1 MPPTHNVRGGLAW
14 RELAAFWPVVA
25 SMAAMVGISEMPI
38 MTTTFA
44 RYGKAKRAQQLGL
57 TAVTFL
63 MLSIWIRPDRA
74 CFFILIAAAL
84 TVWFWLI
91 RRRRR

>member
-1 MPPTHNVRGGLAW
+1 
-14 RELAAFWPVVA
+14 
-25 SMAAMVGISEMPI
+25 

-63 MLSIWIRPDRA
+63 MLSIWIGPDRA

-91 RRRRR
+91 RRFPHLGIAAMGFISGLIGTRGYYRPRLDAIQRRRR